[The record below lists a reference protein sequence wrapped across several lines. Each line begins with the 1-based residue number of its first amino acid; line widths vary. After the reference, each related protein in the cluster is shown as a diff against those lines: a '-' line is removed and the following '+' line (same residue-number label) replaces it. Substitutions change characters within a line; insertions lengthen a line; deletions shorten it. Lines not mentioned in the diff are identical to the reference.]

1 MTGGGF
7 HADIERLER
16 HGGAFAGHADRAAEI
31 AGGLRQ
37 TLDRLDGCWGSDEV
51 GNSFAAG
58 HVTAASEALSRLASL
73 RDQLAAVGSRFTD
86 TAAAYRRTE
95 SDNVAVLRPVEP
107 GADR

>member
-16 HGGAFAGHADRAAEI
+16 HGGEFGGHADRAGEI
-31 AGGLRQ
+31 ATRLRQ
-37 TLDRLDGCWGSDEV
+37 TLDGLHGCWGSDEV

-58 HVTAASEALSRLASL
+58 HVTEASAALSRVGSLA
-73 RDQLAAVGSRFTD
+73 DQLGAVGDRFTE
-86 TAAAYRRTE
+86 TAAAYRDTE
-95 SDNVAVLRPVEP
+95 SDNLGVLRLVDP